1 MLRNVLVT
9 GGSGF
14 IGSHVVDAL
23 VKKKYNVT
31 IIDLNS
37 PKRKDV
43 KFVKG
48 SILNKKLIQFLLKKN
63 KLVFHLAAIS
73 DINKVKNIPAMTVST
88 NVLGTTYLV
97 EASRKAKV
105 KRFVFASTYY
115 SYGNAGNL
123 YTTSKTASELIIENY
138 NLLFGLKYTILRYPT
153 AYGPRN
159 RNVDAI
165 SIFVDRAVKNKNLI
179 IHGNGKQKRNYL
191 YVEDLGEGST
201 IALDKKLAN
210 KTVILASK
218 ESIKIKDLAKKI
230 IRLTKSKSKIIYNNK
245 KKRLDDFTS
254 HKIYIKKKDYLP
266 SWKPKFNLTSGLLR
280 YIKHRKNK

>member
-14 IGSHVVDAL
+14 IGSHIVDAL

-31 IIDLNS
+31 VVDLNS

-48 SILNKKLIQFLLKKN
+48 SILNKKLFKFLLKKN
-63 KLVFHLAAIS
+63 KLIFHLAAIS
-73 DINKVKNIPAMTVST
+73 DINKVKNIPATTIST
-88 NVLGTTYLV
+88 NVLGTARLI

-123 YTTSKTASELIIENY
+123 YTTSKIASELIIENY

-165 SIFVDRAVKNKNLI
+165 SIFVDRAIKNKNLI
-179 IHGNGKQKRNYL
+179 IHGSGKQKRDYL
-191 YVEDLGEGST
+191 HVEDLGEGSA
-201 IALDKKLAN
+201 IALDEKLVN
-210 KTVILASK
+210 KTVTLASK
-218 ESIKIKDLAKKI
+218 NSIKIIDLAKKI
-230 IRLTKSKSKIIYNNK
+230 IKLTKSKSKIILNNK

-254 HKIYIKKKDYLP
+254 NQIYIKKKDYL
-266 SWKPKFNLTSGLLR
+266 SGWKPKYNLTSGLLQ
-280 YIKHRKNK
+280 YIKYKKTK

>member
-165 SIFVDRAVKNKNLI
+165 SIFVDRAIKNKNLI
-179 IHGNGKQKRNYL
+179 IHGSGKQKRDYL
-191 YVEDLGEGST
+191 HVEDLGEGSA
-201 IALDKKLAN
+201 IALDEKLVN
-210 KTVILASK
+210 KTVTLASIV
-218 ESIKIKDLAKKI
+218 S
-230 IRLTKSKSKIIYNNK
+230 
-245 KKRLDDFTS
+245 F
-254 HKIYIKKKDYLP
+254 
-266 SWKPKFNLTSGLLR
+266 
-280 YIKHRKNK
+280 